1 MLRWAGRYSQTR
13 EGGHQV
19 MPGTSHDL
27 KELLDAFVVL
37 MWSGR
42 EREGWATTT
51 METVV
56 WDRWRLMAG
65 DEYQMTSVEGLEWPG
80 GRAQDMSET
89 CDLSI
94 LPPPFLPFLS
104 FPHSTRT
111 CDADAFTLEIF

>member
-1 MLRWAGRYSQTR
+1 
-13 EGGHQV
+13 
-19 MPGTSHDL
+19 L

-65 DEYQMTSVEGLEWPG
+65 DEYQMTSVERLEWPG

-111 CDADAFTLEIF
+111 CDADAFNMEIF